1 MVLFSHSKHVR
12 RRIKSITWSCD
23 CFWNALNGV
32 IHLVT
37 SVTTQVRGENP
48 GNILASQ
55 QSAVPPSQFVNT
67 E

>member
-1 MVLFSHSKHVR
+1 MVLFSHSKQVR
-12 RRIKSITWSCD
+12 RRIKSIKWSCD

-37 SVTTQVRGENP
+37 TQVRGENP
-48 GNILASQ
+48 GYILASQ